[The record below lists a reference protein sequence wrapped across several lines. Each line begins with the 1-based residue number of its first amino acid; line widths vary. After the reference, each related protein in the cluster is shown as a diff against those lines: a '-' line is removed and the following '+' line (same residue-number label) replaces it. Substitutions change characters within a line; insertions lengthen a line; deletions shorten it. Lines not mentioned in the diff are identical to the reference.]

1 MDQGFHPSF
10 VKSLDSPPN
19 RWFPYIRMLKNTN
32 ALACF
37 AASTNASA
45 HTSAAAGYW
54 HASNPAFAV
63 KFANKRFSQRLDR
76 SNT

>member
-1 MDQGFHPSF
+1 
-10 VKSLDSPPN
+10 
-19 RWFPYIRMLKNTN
+19 MLNNTQ